1 MTLLAAMRETGTVK
15 IARRDF
21 SPAVVGWTMI
31 GAIAAAIALLA
42 VGTSIGASVY
52 GMTVA
57 GAFAL
62 VLLHSAA
69 VPVALLRPVAAAIG
83 SVLAVPLLSLAATG
97 GATAPWPWSASTN
110 VTQAIVVFLVT
121 AQSGSKIGVGAWLL
135 SVAGTIGV
143 WFLHPRD
150 ADASAVNIIV
160 AAAIIGVAFMTGMV
174 LREWR
179 SIWGQLMHERA
190 VSAEEHGWR
199 VVAEEKARI
208 ARELHDVVAH
218 NMSIINVRAS
228 TAAYRFTDVPGPL
241 VSEFDDIATEA
252 RNALVELRRLLSV
265 LRAEDGGRE
274 LAPQPTL
281 ADIPALVQ
289 ASTRSG
295 AEVSLVWDVDNSD
308 GVADLA
314 SLAAFRIV
322 QESIS
327 NALRHAPGAAIT
339 VECVR
344 LSDTLKITVTNAP
357 PQIPV
362 TAGVPGHGMTG
373 MRERAAAIG
382 GTLDA
387 AFAADRSFVV
397 RAVLPLSAA
406 EVRR

>member
-1 MTLLAAMRETGTVK
+1 MTPLAALRETGLVR

-31 GAIAAAIALLA
+31 GALA
-42 VGTSIGASVY
+42 VGIASLAVGSSLGASAY
-52 GMTVA
+52 GMPVA
-57 GAFAL
+57 VSFAL
-62 VLLHSAA
+62 ALLHSAA
-69 VPVALLRPVAAAIG
+69 VPVALLRPVGATIA
-83 SVLAVPLLSLAATG
+83 SVIAVTLLSLAATNG
-97 GATAPWPWSASTN
+97 SVAPWPWSVSTI
-110 VTQAIVVFLVT
+110 VTQSIIVFLVT
-121 AQSGSKIGVGAWLL
+121 AQSGSRIGVSAWLL
-135 SVAGTIGV
+135 GVAGTIGV
-143 WFLHPRD
+143 WFLFPRD

-160 AAAIIGVAFMTGMV
+160 AAGVVGVAFMIGMV

-190 VSAEEHGWR
+190 VSAEEHSWR

-228 TAAYRFTDVPGPL
+228 TAAYRFTDVPDP
-241 VSEFDDIATEA
+241 VVAEFDDIATEA
-252 RNALVELRRLLSV
+252 RNALVELRRLLGV
-265 LRAEDGGRE
+265 LRDDDAGRE

-289 ASTRSG
+289 ATERSG
-295 AEVSLVWDVDNSD
+295 AAVTLVWDVDNSN

-314 SLAAFRIV
+314 SLAAYRIV

-327 NALRHAPGAAIT
+327 NALRHAPGAAINI
-339 VECVR
+339 ECVR
-344 LSDTLKITVTNAP
+344 RANTLNITVTNAP
-357 PQIPV
+357 PPIPV
-362 TAGVPGHGMTG
+362 TPGLPGHGMTG

-387 AFAADRSFVV
+387 AASADRSFVV
-397 RAVLPLSAA
+397 RATLPLTAA
-406 EVRR
+406 EVGL

>member
-1 MTLLAAMRETGTVK
+1 MTLLATMRETGTVR

-31 GAIAAAIALLA
+31 GAIATGIASLA
-42 VGTSIGASVY
+42 VGSSLGTSAY
-52 GMTVA
+52 GMPVA
-57 GAFAL
+57 VSFAL
-62 VLLHSAA
+62 ALLHSAA
-69 VPVALLRPVAAAIG
+69 VPVALLRPVVATIASLI
-83 SVLAVPLLSLAATG
+83 AVPLLSLAAAG
-97 GATAPWPWSASTN
+97 GSAAPWPWSPSTI
-110 VTQAIVVFLVT
+110 VTQSIIVFLVT
-121 AQSGSKIGVGAWLL
+121 VQSGSRIGVSAWLL
-135 SVAGTIGV
+135 SIASTIGV
-143 WFLHPRD
+143 WFLLPRD

-160 AAAIIGVAFMTGMV
+160 AAGVVGVAFMIGMV

-190 VSAEEHGWR
+190 VSAEEHSWR

-228 TAAYRFTDVPGPL
+228 TAAYRFTDVPDP
-241 VSEFDDIATEA
+241 VVAEFNDIATEA
-252 RNALVELRRLLSV
+252 RNALVELRRLLGV
-265 LRAEDGGRE
+265 LRDDDAGRE

-289 ASTRSG
+289 ATERSG
-295 AEVSLVWDVDNSD
+295 AEVTLVWDVDNSN

-314 SLAAFRIV
+314 SLAAYRIV

-327 NALRHAPGAAIT
+327 NALRHAPGAAIN

-344 LSDTLKITVTNAP
+344 RADTLSITVTNAP
-357 PQIPV
+357 PPLPV
-362 TAGVPGHGMTG
+362 TAGLPGHGMTG

-387 AFAADRSFVV
+387 GAKADHSFVV
-397 RAVLPLSAA
+397 RATLPLTAA
-406 EVRR
+406 EVGL